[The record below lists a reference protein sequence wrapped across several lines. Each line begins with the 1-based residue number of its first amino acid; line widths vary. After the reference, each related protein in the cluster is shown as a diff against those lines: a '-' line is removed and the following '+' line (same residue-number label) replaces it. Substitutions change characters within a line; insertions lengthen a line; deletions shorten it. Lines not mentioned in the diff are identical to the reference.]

1 MNTETLTTFNCEFC
15 GFIRGNQEAHDMS
28 VTHAVNQRK
37 KLQVLESTLSGNQQ
51 NKVVKAIWD
60 CDDIIKDLECGNSIT
75 VGGNCNYKAKKLN
88 DLLEHEKTCCFGEVV
103 IRKEICPKV
112 TKKVYSSA
120 KATCKMCGKVYLHT
134 SKNITPA
141 HSLNR
146 HQKTCEQNLGRNLRG
161 ELNQYIKDL
170 DIVGLKQA
178 LDYFKSNI

>member
-120 KATCKMCGKVYLHT
+120 
-134 SKNITPA
+134 
-141 HSLNR
+141 R